1 MKYRLRLKVRLG
13 KSVYSDKTALTA
25 TIAGREV
32 TIKAEDSGQPLS
44 EASWVIMGSRDFE
57 TEDLARQF
65 GEKLRRATHLAGL
78 CARVG
83 VDAGDPGE
91 DQAMSWVN
99 PEAISQDLR
108 RAHPDIR
115 FGPDVHG
122 IVVLPDD
129 ENTVFM
135 SARAEATVL
144 SNAEDFIQALEEALP
159 RNDAPLGGSSPIRRA
174 IRILSLAEMNKDPIA
189 KAVLAIATVEGL
201 AVDQSWPPG
210 QVKLIKDAADWLEST
225 HGDKENVQQVIEV
238 IRRVRPQSIRQG
250 IKKLLETND
259 LSSLWPDWEA
269 LYNKRSRL
277 LHDNSSS
284 ADSEAQGDHLERT
297 ELSKLGREAV
307 TLCAKI
313 VLSIAKRDGMSLP
326 DCARVHFGVE

>member
-1 MKYRLRLKVRLG
+1 MGYHLWLKVRLG
-13 KSVYSDKTALTA
+13 KSVYSDETALTA
-25 TIAGREV
+25 TIAGRVV
-32 TIKAEDSGQPLS
+32 TIEAEDSGQPLS
-44 EASWVIMGSRDFE
+44 QASWVIMGSRDFE

-65 GEKLRRATHLAGL
+65 GEELRRAAHLAGL
-78 CARVG
+78 CAGVG

-91 DQAMSWVN
+91 DRTMSWLN
-99 PEAISQDLR
+99 PEVIPQEFR
-108 RAHPDIR
+108 RAR
-115 FGPDVHG
+115 VRPDVHG
-122 IVVLPDD
+122 IVVLSDD
-129 ENTVFM
+129 ENIVFTGG
-135 SARAEATVL
+135 RADITGL
-144 SNAEDFIQALEEALP
+144 SNAEEFVQALEQALP
-159 RNDAPLGGSSPIRRA
+159 RNDAPLGGSPPIRRA

-201 AVDQSWPPG
+201 AVDQSWPAG
-210 QVKLIKDAADWLEST
+210 QVKLIEDAADWLEGT

-284 ADSEAQGDHLERT
+284 ADSEARGDHLERA

-307 TLCAKI
+307 KLCAKI
-313 VLSIAKRDGMSLP
+313 VLSIAKREGVSLP
-326 DCARVHFGVE
+326 DCAKVRFGVE